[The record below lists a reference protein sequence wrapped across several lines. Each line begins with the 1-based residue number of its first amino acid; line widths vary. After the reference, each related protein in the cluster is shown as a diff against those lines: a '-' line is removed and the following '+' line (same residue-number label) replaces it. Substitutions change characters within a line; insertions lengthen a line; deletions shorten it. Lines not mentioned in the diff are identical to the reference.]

1 MQKLAENS
9 VGVGMIGAGW
19 MGSVQLRRLKERD
32 DARVEVLCTRDAARG
47 RALLDELGL
56 TGVRVVTDFE
66 EMLADPAVE
75 AVFLV
80 NVNKFHGPQS
90 IEALEAGKHV
100 FCEKPPST
108 TFEDHCRQV
117 DLAASRP
124 DLVTYV
130 NYVLYFDR
138 FEERLRRM
146 VADGRSA
153 R

>member
-1 MQKLAENS
+1 MQKQAKNT

-19 MGSVQLRRLKERD
+19 MGSVQLQRLKERD

-100 FCEKPPST
+100 FCEKPP
-108 TFEDHCRQV
+108 DHNFRGPLPAGRPRRVAAGPHHLRQLRAV
-117 DLAASRP
+117 FRPLRGAAA
-124 DLVTYV
+124 T
-130 NYVLYFDR
+130 
-138 FEERLRRM
+138 
-146 VADGRSA
+146 AGGR
-153 R
+153 